1 MRFEF
6 LVLGALTAVSM
17 GCAGLDGGASSVL
30 KPNDYVNPPAAMVS
44 RPGPGVDGP
53 GPGVLR
59 MAAHSSP
66 LELGYPVEAT
76 QVKFT
81 GQPGMSIGWKV
92 ADGWA
97 NDQLSSGNRFDFPQQ
112 AVYQLKFS
120 GFPGQG
126 YEALQ
131 LYPTLEVRGTDPT
144 TREYLE
150 HSVVPAEVTEED
162 LEHVLHNNMVTKV
175 IYLPDPKHQSRAI
188 AGVETLI
195 STKLAPGI
203 DPVQQAERMGT
214 IMVVLRFGNKNLE
227 MPTAGVAA
235 NGTFQRVSHTIYS
248 GRQGQWVAPVPVAML
263 SAGIHGVPGTM
274 IAAGAGG
281 LPGQAVAPVAG
292 MGMTPPWGMPSVG
305 TPIGLPGPPHLPLG
319 GPAGLRSHTI
329 RNRSDNRIPSPVSDL
344 LVDVKHNPGW
354 NIPKPV
360 QHIQYEETHPTHAP
374 GELAHPKSRAGYIIN
389 Y

>member
-1 MRFEF
+1 MRFNF
-6 LVLGALTAVSM
+6 LALGALTVVSM

-30 KPNDYVNPPAAMVS
+30 KPNEYVNPPAALLA

-53 GPGVLR
+53 GPGVLG
-59 MAAHSSP
+59 MVAHSSAASTSHP
-66 LELGYPVEAT
+66 GQTT

-81 GQPGMSIGWKV
+81 GQPGMVIGWKV

-97 NDQLSSGNRFDFPQQ
+97 NDQLHSGSRFDFSQN
-112 AVYQLKFS
+112 AVYQLKFNEFQ
-120 GFPGQG
+120 GEG
-126 YEALQ
+126 YEDIQ
-131 LYPTLEVRGTDPT
+131 LYPTLEVRGTDPA

-150 HSVVPAEVTEED
+150 HSVVPVEVTDED
-162 LEHVLHNNMVTKV
+162 LEHILHNNMVTKV

-227 MPTAGVAA
+227 MQTAEVAA
-235 NGTFQRVSHTIYS
+235 NGTFQQVSYTVYS
-248 GRQGQWVAPVPVAML
+248 GQQGQMMAPVPIAML
-263 SAGIHGVPGTM
+263 PAGIHGVPAAM
-274 IAAGAGG
+274 IVAGSGQ
-281 LPGQAVAPVAG
+281 PGQPIVPVAG
-292 MGMTPPWGMPSVG
+292 MGMTPPWGMPSVA

-329 RNRSDNRIPSPVSDL
+329 RNRSDNRIPPPVSDL
-344 LVDVKHNPGW
+344 LVDVKHSPGW
-354 NIPKPV
+354 NIPRPV
-360 QHIQYEETHPTHAP
+360 QHIQYEESHPVHAP
-374 GELAHPKSRAGYIIN
+374 GELAHPGSQAGYSN